1 MAQPW
6 ERLPGESKEAFQ
18 AFAIY
23 RDMGAERS
31 LAKVAKQVGKSTQ
44 LIERWSARDHWV
56 MRADTWVVEADRV
69 HRGFLLEHR
78 RDVDRRLLRIAGA
91 MQAKLVEALQALDV
105 RALSPRDVAYWLQIT
120 SQVQRQAL
128 GLGDKVELS
137 GPGGGPIELAGLSP
151 EEAAGRLV
159 EISAEIRRR
168 LEDNPLASPLARLA
182 TDADDDWGD
191 GPEQPEEP
199 VGAVSPPAGDHPL
212 TDG

>member
-1 MAQPW
+1 VAHPW
-6 ERLPGESKEAFQ
+6 ERLPGESKEAFEG
-18 AFAIY
+18 FVLY

-31 LAKVAKQVGKSTQ
+31 LAKVAKQLGKSNT

-69 HRGFLLEHR
+69 HRAFLLEHR

-105 RALSPRDVAYWLQIT
+105 HALSPRDLGHWLDVT
-120 SQVQRQAL
+120 SKVQRQAL

-137 GPGGGPIELAGLSP
+137 GPDGGPIELAGLSP
-151 EEAAGRLV
+151 EEAAARLA

-168 LEDNPLASPLARLA
+168 LEDNPLTSTLAALSA
-182 TDADDDWGD
+182 ETDDDWGD
-191 GPEQPEEP
+191 GPEEP
-199 VGAVSPPAGDHPL
+199 AGAVSPPAGDHPL

>member
-1 MAQPW
+1 VAHPW

-31 LAKVAKQVGKSTQ
+31 LAKVAKQLGKSTQ
-44 LIERWSARDHWV
+44 LVERWSARDHWV

-105 RALSPRDVAYWLQIT
+105 RDLSPRDLGHWLDVT
-120 SQVQRQAL
+120 SKVQRQAL
-128 GLGDKVELS
+128 GLGGRS
-137 GPGGGPIELAGLSP
+137 SWRGWARRRPRRAWRRSARRS
-151 EEAAGRLV
+151 AAGWRTT
-159 EISAEIRRR
+159 R
-168 LEDNPLASPLARLA
+168 
-182 TDADDDWGD
+182 
-191 GPEQPEEP
+191 
-199 VGAVSPPAGDHPL
+199 
-212 TDG
+212 